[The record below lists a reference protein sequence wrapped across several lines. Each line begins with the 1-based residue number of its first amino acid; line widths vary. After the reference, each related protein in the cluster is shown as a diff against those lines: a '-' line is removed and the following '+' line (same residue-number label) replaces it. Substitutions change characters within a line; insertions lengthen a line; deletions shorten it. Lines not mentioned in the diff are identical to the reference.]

1 MGGRLKVKYEKYNPE
16 DCELHGKQYKCVI
29 TDDPLPKDYPKF
41 TWDKNVTGQM
51 NLVCS
56 NMTKEELTKFK
67 NQFTPLILDDS
78 PSDFE
83 RKRFWIAYLSRK
95 YNIKPTLNPKREH
108 WLIRLVNDYVDG
120 KISSIHEFVEQYKE
134 QKDETEI

>member
-16 DCELHGKQYKCVI
+16 DCELHGKQCKCVI
-29 TDDPLPKDYPKF
+29 TDDPLPKDY
-41 TWDKNVTGQM
+41 
-51 NLVCS
+51 
-56 NMTKEELTKFK
+56 
-67 NQFTPLILDDS
+67 
-78 PSDFE
+78 
-83 RKRFWIAYLSRK
+83 
-95 YNIKPTLNPKREH
+95 PKREH

>member
-1 MGGRLKVKYEKYNPE
+1 MGGQLKVKYEKYNPE
-16 DCELHGKQYKCVI
+16 DCELHGKQYKSVI

-41 TWDKNVTGQM
+41 VWDKSVTEQM
-51 NLVCS
+51 NFVRS
-56 NMTKEELTKFK
+56 NITKDELTKFK

-95 YNIKPTLNPKREH
+95 YNIKPTLNPKCEH

-120 KISSIHEFVEQYKE
+120 KISSIEEFVERL
-134 QKDETEI
+134 KDEEDEIKV